1 MVAVAIMPAVM
12 ASCEKDEPTNVN
24 PPSNTDPEPDE
35 PEEDQFE
42 DLYGFWINSD
52 NTGAM
57 EFTKSGSNCNVRYYA
72 HAEDGLKSKSSIL
85 YSVGTG
91 FDALDTDGR
100 HTEVKIISNSKNRI
114 VLEKTGAYNTT
125 VDLSSYSFS
134 RATENEFYDFLE
146 GGNDEPNGSDENLNP
161 EGKVPSSNDYGVDLG
176 LSVYWAD
183 YNVGST
189 ENTEIGGCYGWGDVT
204 GTYYTEDE
212 TMYPNVNPPSDI
224 SGTEYDI
231 ASYKWGNG
239 WRIPTKEEME
249 ELIDNCDITW
259 QNWCKC
265 WEFTSKI
272 NGNSIK
278 LPYASVRDGKSTFYD
293 ECGYWTS
300 TLDKTYMAAYA
311 LYTLKSGSDMDNINH
326 FKRSYGFQIRP
337 VKDKTN
343 IDEPDEAEKLIG
355 SWKYNDY
362 GDEFILTFYS
372 NGNAREE
379 CYMDGDFTYSEN
391 GTYKYSNGKITE
403 WSIIDEGSAFA
414 QTFSDVPWTVK
425 FISSTKMTLTGSG
438 KYADT
443 ITLTKQ

>member
-42 DLYGFWINSD
+42 DLYGYWINSD

-72 HAEDGLKSKSSIL
+72 HTTDGLESYLSTLHYWGSINSTFTA
-85 YSVGTG
+85 YTTEGDDISV
-91 FDALDTDGR
+91 R
-100 HTEVKIISNSKNRI
+100 IVSNSKNRI
-114 VLEKTGAYNTT
+114 VLEKYSGWGN
-125 VDLSSYSFS
+125 LSSYSFS
-134 RATENEFYDFLE
+134 RTTEKAFYDFLE
-146 GGNDEPNGSDENLNP
+146 GGKDEPNDPEESD
-161 EGKVPSSNDYGVDLG
+161 D
-176 LSVYWAD
+176 
-183 YNVGST
+183 
-189 ENTEIGGCYGWGDVT
+189 
-204 GTYYTEDE
+204 
-212 TMYPNVNPPSDI
+212 
-224 SGTEYDI
+224 
-231 ASYKWGNG
+231 
-239 WRIPTKEEME
+239 
-249 ELIDNCDITW
+249 
-259 QNWCKC
+259 
-265 WEFTSKI
+265 
-272 NGNSIK
+272 
-278 LPYASVRDGKSTFYD
+278 
-293 ECGYWTS
+293 
-300 TLDKTYMAAYA
+300 AA
-311 LYTLKSGSDMDNINH
+311 
-326 FKRSYGFQIRP
+326 
-337 VKDKTN
+337 
-343 IDEPDEAEKLIG
+343 KLIG

-403 WSIIDEGSAFA
+403 WSIIDEGSSFA

>member
-1 MVAVAIMPAVM
+1 MKKIQFLLLMAAVAIMPMLM

-24 PPSNTDPEPDE
+24 PPSNTDPEE
-35 PEEDQFE
+35 PEEDEFE
-42 DLYGFWINSD
+42 DLYGYWINSD

-57 EFTKSGSNCNVRYYA
+57 EFAKSGAKCNVRYYA
-72 HAEDGLKSKSSIL
+72 PTNDGLKSMSSSL

-91 FDALDTDGR
+91 FNAISTDGG
-100 HTEVKIISNSKNRI
+100 HTQVRIVSNSKNRI
-114 VLEKTGAYNTT
+114 VLEKTGAYNTW

-134 RATENEFYDFLE
+134 RTTEKAFYDFLE
-146 GGNDEPNGSDENLNP
+146 GGKDEPNDPEESD
-161 EGKVPSSNDYGVDLG
+161 D
-176 LSVYWAD
+176 
-183 YNVGST
+183 
-189 ENTEIGGCYGWGDVT
+189 
-204 GTYYTEDE
+204 
-212 TMYPNVNPPSDI
+212 
-224 SGTEYDI
+224 
-231 ASYKWGNG
+231 
-239 WRIPTKEEME
+239 
-249 ELIDNCDITW
+249 
-259 QNWCKC
+259 
-265 WEFTSKI
+265 
-272 NGNSIK
+272 
-278 LPYASVRDGKSTFYD
+278 
-293 ECGYWTS
+293 
-300 TLDKTYMAAYA
+300 AA
-311 LYTLKSGSDMDNINH
+311 
-326 FKRSYGFQIRP
+326 
-337 VKDKTN
+337 
-343 IDEPDEAEKLIG
+343 KLIG